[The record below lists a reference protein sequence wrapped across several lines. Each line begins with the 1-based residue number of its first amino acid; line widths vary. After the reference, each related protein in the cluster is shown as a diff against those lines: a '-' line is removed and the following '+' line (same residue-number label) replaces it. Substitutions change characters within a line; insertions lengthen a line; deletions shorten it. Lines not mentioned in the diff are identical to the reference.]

1 MIHARTTCI
10 STQLRALPWLA
21 LAALLAPGACG
32 EHTTLTSPVVRVDLR
47 INLPP
52 RLQRRISKRDDSHEC
67 NRRFV
72 LEAQGA
78 RQAFRVFWRVLDDG
92 PARHITAVALE
103 PDGPTSGAENPTASA
118 VVGEAENVGGEGA
131 LIQRIPLQVTYEA
144 SRGCSKIKAS
154 TRLSLRGDAPEC
166 RRPRPERKLL
176 TPVD

>member
-1 MIHARTTCI
+1 MIHARTTFTAI
-10 STQLRALPWLA
+10 LLRALPWLA
-21 LAALLAPGACG
+21 PLALLAPGACG

-52 RLQRRISKRDDSHEC
+52 KLQRRISKRDDSYEC
-67 NRRFV
+67 SRRFT

-118 VVGEAENVGGEGA
+118 VVGEAENVGEGV
-131 LIQRIPLQVTYEA
+131 LIQQIPLRVSYEA
-144 SRGCSKIKAS
+144 SRGCSKVRAS
-154 TRLSLRGDAPEC
+154 SELSLRGDAPEC
-166 RRPRPERKLL
+166 RPPRPKRKLL